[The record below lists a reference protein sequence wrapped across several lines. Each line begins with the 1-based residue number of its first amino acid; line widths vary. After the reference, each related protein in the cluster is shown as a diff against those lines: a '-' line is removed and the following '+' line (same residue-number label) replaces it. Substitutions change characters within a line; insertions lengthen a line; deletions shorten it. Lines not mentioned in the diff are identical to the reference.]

1 MAKVIISLPDEL
13 LVKVDVYC
21 KENEYNRSEFI
32 RHSMRAIISEKVLI
46 EEDQDGDKP
55 T

>member
-13 LVKVDVYC
+13 LVKVDAYC

-32 RHSMRAIISEKVLI
+32 RHSMRAIISKKVLI

-55 T
+55 A